1 MLPTLLDDIDLDEVD
16 KDLSWL
22 TKQKKSTPQLI
33 FVTENIPSATHALV
47 IPHTHTSNETLLLVP
62 SKVVL
67 VLGQPALKVKKIT
80 NQEIGEVVPEIQQK

>member
-1 MLPTLLDDIDLDEVD
+1 MLPTLLDDIELDEVD

-47 IPHTHTSNETLLLVP
+47 IPHTHANNITLFHFFDNLNFGILK
-62 SKVVL
+62 SVL
-67 VLGQPALKVKKIT
+67 V
-80 NQEIGEVVPEIQQK
+80 

>member
-22 TKQKKSTPQLI
+22 TKQKKSTRQLT
-33 FVTENIPSATHALV
+33 FFTQNIPSATHVLV
-47 IPHTHTSNETLLLVP
+47 IPHTHASNKTLLLVP
-62 SKVVL
+62 
-67 VLGQPALKVKKIT
+67 LGRPALKVKKIT

>member
-47 IPHTHTSNETLLLVP
+47 IPLTHTSNETLLLVP

>member
-47 IPHTHTSNETLLLVP
+47 IPHTSNETVLLVP